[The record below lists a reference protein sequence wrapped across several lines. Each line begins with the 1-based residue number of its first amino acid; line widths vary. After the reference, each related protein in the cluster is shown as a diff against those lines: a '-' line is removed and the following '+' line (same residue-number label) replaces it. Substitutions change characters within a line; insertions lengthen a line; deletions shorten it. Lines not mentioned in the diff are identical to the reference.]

1 MFDDKSGF
9 PLGEE
14 ANVSLTDKINE
25 RRRYFRIDDDIIL
38 FPREVAADQ
47 VPQGET
53 FQEHALDSFSL
64 SSRLDLLT
72 VESRS
77 HLRRI
82 ERDHPAVA
90 DFLKILEQKID
101 LVARALLSSETDMAS
116 QRTSHVSLSASGLAF
131 DVDTGFNVGDVL
143 ELKMILPPALVG
155 IIAFGRVVYCKQNRD
170 EVLPPFHV
178 AVDFIGLRERDRELL
193 IRHIVK
199 KQLQQLRD
207 KKQDPS

>member
-1 MFDDKSGF
+1 
-9 PLGEE
+9 
-14 ANVSLTDKINE
+14 
-25 RRRYFRIDDDIIL
+25 
-38 FPREVAADQ
+38 
-47 VPQGET
+47 
-53 FQEHALDSFSL
+53 
-64 SSRLDLLT
+64 
-72 VESRS
+72 
-77 HLRRI
+77 
-82 ERDHPAVA
+82 VA